1 METELEKLDLLRQRF
16 NLSYKEAKEALDLA
30 GGDLIQAL
38 IQLEDNYKTQGW
50 SEKFE
55 GKSKAMAGQLKA
67 VWNKSKKT
75 KIRLKKGD
83 KTIVEIPAPVGALGI
98 LGVLAS
104 TELAIIGF
112 LGAATAMAKKYSLE
126 VDKKQEHTDLQWEE
140 ESCEEPIH

>member
-16 NLSYKEAKEALDLA
+16 NLSYKDAKEALDLA
-30 GGDLIQAL
+30 GGDVVQAL
-38 IQLEDNYKTQGW
+38 IQLEDHNKTAGW

-55 GKSKAMAGQLKA
+55 GKGKQMAGQLRA

-83 KTIVEIPAPVGALGI
+83 KTIVEIPASVGALGI

-126 VDKKQEHTDLQWEE
+126 VDKKQEQTDLQWEE
-140 ESCEEPIH
+140 DTPEEAMH

>member
-30 GGDLIQAL
+30 GGDVVQAL
-38 IQLEDNYKTQGW
+38 IQLEDHHKTAGW

-55 GKSKAMAGQLKA
+55 GKGKDMVGKLKA
-67 VWNKSKKT
+67 VWHKSKGT

-83 KTIVEIPAPVGALGI
+83 KTIVEIPASIGALGV
-98 LGVLAS
+98 LCALAS
-104 TELAIIGF
+104 TELAVIGF

-126 VDKKQEHTDLQWEE
+126 VDKKKEQTDLQWEE
-140 ESCEEPIH
+140 ETCEEPTH